1 MKDIIILGATGSIG
15 SQTLDVIR
23 NNPAEYNVLALS
35 LGHDLDSN
43 RKIIDEF
50 KPSFLCA
57 RTKEDMDILQKEYP
71 NLSFTYGD
79 YGLIETATYAETKK
93 DVLLVVALV
102 GSIGLK
108 PTVEAIKIKRNIA
121 LANKETLVM
130 AGEIVMQL
138 AKENQVSIF
147 PIDSE
152 HSAIYQ
158 VLVGEDK
165 ENIKR
170 LIITASGG
178 SFRNLSREELKNV
191 TVSDALKHPNWKMG
205 AKITIDSSTMMNKG
219 FEVIEAFHLF
229 QIPYDKIDTV
239 LHPESI
245 VHSMVEFKDSSIKAQ
260 LGNSDMRIPILYAL
274 SYPKRIQYDNGLNLI
289 GQSLH
294 FSELSTKRY
303 PCLQMAIDCLKKG
316 NIFPTVLN
324 ASNEAAVKLFLD
336 GKISYLQIE
345 EIIAAA
351 IEETDFVSE
360 LSLDVIL
367 ETNEKVQEKIIKKY
381 GGNSIC
387 S

>member
-23 NNPAEYNVLALS
+23 NNPTEYNVLALS
-35 LGHDLDSN
+35 LGRDLDAN

-50 KPSFLCA
+50 KPLFLCA

-79 YGLIETATYAETKK
+79 YGLIKTATYAETKK

-138 AKENQVSIF
+138 AKENQVTIF

-165 ENIKR
+165 ENVKR

-191 TVSDALKHPNWKMG
+191 TVKDALKHPNWKMG

-289 GQSLH
+289 GKSLH

-303 PCLQMAIDCLKKG
+303 PCLKMAIDCLKKG

-345 EIIAAA
+345 EIIASA
-351 IEETDFVSE
+351 IEETDFVPK

-381 GGNSIC
+381 GGNSLC